1 MERTLGILKPDCLQ
15 RKIMG
20 KVINRLEEEG
30 FTIINGMI
38 SRLNR
43 NEAEGFY
50 AVHKDRPFF
59 DDLVEF
65 MTSGPVFIM
74 LLECENAIAKLREV
88 IGATDPAQA
97 ASGTIRSEWA
107 ESKQNN
113 LIHASDS
120 TENASFEIEYFF
132 SDEGVYESK

>member
-1 MERTLGILKPDCLQ
+1 
-15 RKIMG
+15 MG

-30 FTIINGMI
+30 FAFVNGMI
-38 SRLNR
+38 EHLTQK
-43 NEAEGFY
+43 EAEGFY
-50 AVHKDRPFF
+50 AVHKERLFF

-65 MTSGPVFIM
+65 MISGPVFIM
-74 LLECENAIAKLREV
+74 LLECKNAVARLREV

-97 ASGTIRSEWA
+97 APGTIRREWA

-120 TENASFEIEYFF
+120 LENAKFEIKYFF
-132 SDEGVYESK
+132 SNESG

>member
-1 MERTLGILKPDCLQ
+1 MERTLGILKPDCL
-15 RKIMG
+15 RRRLMG

-30 FTIINGMI
+30 FAFVNGMI
-38 SRLNR
+38 EHLTQK
-43 NEAEGFY
+43 EAEGFY
-50 AVHKDRPFF
+50 AVHKERLFF

-65 MTSGPVFIM
+65 MISGPVFIM
-74 LLECENAIAKLREV
+74 LLECKNAVARLREV

-97 ASGTIRSEWA
+97 APGTIRREWA

-120 TENASFEIEYFF
+120 LENAKFEIKYFF
-132 SDEGVYESK
+132 SNESG

>member
-1 MERTLGILKPDCLQ
+1 MERTLGILKPDCL
-15 RKIMG
+15 RRRLMG
-20 KVINRLEEEG
+20 KVINRLEDEG
-30 FTIINGMI
+30 FAFVNGMI
-38 SRLNR
+38 KHLTQK
-43 NEAEGFY
+43 EAEGFY
-50 AVHKDRPFF
+50 YVHKDRSFF

-74 LLECENAIAKLREV
+74 LLERENAIAKLREV

-97 ASGTIRSEWA
+97 APGTIRREWA

-120 TENASFEIEYFF
+120 LENAKFEIKYFF
-132 SDEGVYESK
+132 SNKSGS

>member
-1 MERTLGILKPDCLQ
+1 MEITLGILKPDCLQ

-30 FTIINGMI
+30 FTFINGMI
-38 SRLNR
+38 KHLTRK
-43 NEAEGFY
+43 EAEGFY

-59 DDLVEF
+59 DDLIEF

-97 ASGTIRSEWA
+97 AQGTIRREWA

-120 TENASFEIEYFF
+120 TENASFEIKYFF
-132 SDEGVYESK
+132 SDEGVYVSK

>member
-1 MERTLGILKPDCLQ
+1 
-15 RKIMG
+15 MG

-30 FTIINGMI
+30 FTFINGMI
-38 SRLNR
+38 KYLTRK
-43 NEAEGFY
+43 EAEGFY
-50 AVHKDRPFF
+50 AVHKDRSFF
-59 DDLVEF
+59 DDLIEF

-97 ASGTIRSEWA
+97 APGTIRREWA

-120 TENASFEIEYFF
+120 TENASFEIKYFF

>member
-15 RKIMG
+15 RKFMG
-20 KVINRLEEEG
+20 KVIYRLEEEG
-30 FTIINGMI
+30 FTFINGMI
-38 SRLNR
+38 KHLTRK
-43 NEAEGFY
+43 EAEGFY
-50 AVHKDRPFF
+50 AVHKDRSFF

-65 MTSGPVFIM
+65 MTSDPVFIM
-74 LLECENAIAKLREV
+74 LLERENAIVKLREV
-88 IGATDPAQA
+88 IGDTDPAQA
-97 ASGTIRSEWA
+97 APGTIRREWA

-120 TENASFEIEYFF
+120 TENASFEIKYFF